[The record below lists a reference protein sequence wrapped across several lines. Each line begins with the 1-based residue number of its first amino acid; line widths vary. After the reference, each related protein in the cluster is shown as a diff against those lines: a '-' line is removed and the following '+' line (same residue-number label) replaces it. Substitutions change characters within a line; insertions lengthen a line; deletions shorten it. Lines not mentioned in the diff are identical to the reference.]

1 MNSTAVA
8 IKLYGLNIG
17 SIKSNKN
24 DYTNTY
30 NLNIRGVNLSVTSK
44 EFNLFSEDNNRLKEV
59 YDACEIKLIH
69 EDGKIERYNLKE
81 LVPMMLMTIP
91 SEKRYSALET
101 IKYKLTD
108 NILIVLENN
117 ISSEQDE
124 FMSMDSGYNLYILYE
139 TEALYRFNVKELN
152 NAFKY

>member
-1 MNSTAVA
+1 
-8 IKLYGLNIG
+8 
-17 SIKSNKN
+17 
-24 DYTNTY
+24 
-30 NLNIRGVNLSVTSK
+30 
-44 EFNLFSEDNNRLKEV
+44 
-59 YDACEIKLIH
+59 
-69 EDGKIERYNLKE
+69 
-81 LVPMMLMTIP
+81 MMLMTIT

-152 NAFKY
+152 NAFKLSSDKRVGSWVNAI